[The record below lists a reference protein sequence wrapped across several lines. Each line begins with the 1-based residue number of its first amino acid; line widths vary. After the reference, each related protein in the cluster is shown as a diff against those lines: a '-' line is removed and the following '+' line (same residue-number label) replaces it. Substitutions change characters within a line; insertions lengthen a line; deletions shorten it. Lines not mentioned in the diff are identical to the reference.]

1 MLLNSTHIL
10 IDIHIL
16 PPLAHTIL
24 HKVMKCCTEKID
36 YLSLFFILWAKTFKN
51 NNTGGIMLELHQ
63 NK

>member
-16 PPLAHTIL
+16 PPMAHTIL

-36 YLSLFFILWAKTFKN
+36 YLSFFLIYFVGKNIKKKFKV
-51 NNTGGIMLELHQ
+51 
-63 NK
+63 K